1 MNKKKLIVLPIIA
14 IVVAMFGIFIMGAS
28 PASGVW
34 KVTDKEDHDVSEFF
48 KGDPIADPGL
58 DLTVVP
64 GLVADI
70 EAKGMKPSNFKFKCA
85 YNVYQ
90 DETRLADY
98 SLADHN
104 PHKVYFKVTLAA
116 NEYAIVIHKSSIDGS
131 YTFNICMGP
140 TNEVYIG
147 NINDFS
153 PFFVYVGAPT
163 TSPQTGE
170 FAPAYIAMISVAL
183 ISCGA
188 IFAIRAKKAS
198 K

>member
-1 MNKKKLIVLPIIA
+1 MNKKKLIVLPIVA
-14 IVVAMFGIFIMGAS
+14 IVVAMFGIFVMGAS
-28 PASGVW
+28 PSGVW
-34 KVTDKEDHDVSEFF
+34 KVHDKEGVDVSAFF
-48 KGDPIADPGL
+48 KGDPLADPQL
-58 DLTVVP
+58 DLTVIP
-64 GLVADI
+64 GLVAEL
-70 EAKGMKPSNFKFKCA
+70 EAKGMEPSNFKFKCA
-85 YNVYQ
+85 YNVYRDIERAPDYQ
-90 DETRLADY
+90 LAE
-98 SLADHN
+98 HN
-104 PHKVYFKVTLAA
+104 PHTVFFNVTLAA
-116 NEYAIVIHKSSIDGS
+116 NEYAIVVHKSSIDGS

-140 TNEVYIG
+140 TSEVYIG